1 LGFGGLLREYRG
13 GMLVV
18 QSNTR
23 FQVRP
28 LYLQVRDALL
38 ERIKDGRWK
47 PGANLPSEIDL
58 YRQLGVSLGTLRKA
72 LSVLETEQL
81 IIREPGRGTFVRDH
95 QAGSALGRFNPIRGA
110 DGAPLRGQVRSRKVD
125 LALPTP
131 AERNALRLKAGD
143 QVVRISR
150 VRVLNERPFAYE
162 QSSLS
167 ERRFPGLAGEA
178 AFPDELEELA
188 RDRGVIL
195 ARAEAKVRLAPASAA
210 AAQALSLAERT
221 PVLSVERVAFDT
233 DHEPIETLTAYYDLR
248 DEYCR
253 LDLR

>member
-1 LGFGGLLREYRG
+1 
-13 GMLVV
+13 MLAV

-38 ERIKDGRWK
+38 DRIKDGRWK

-72 LSVLETEQL
+72 LGVMESEQL

-95 QAGSALGRFNPIRGA
+95 QAGQGLGRFNPIRAA
-110 DGAPLRGQVRSRKVD
+110 DGAPLRGQVTARKVK
-125 LALPTP
+125 LAAPTP
-131 AERNALRLKAGD
+131 AERSALRMKLGE
-143 QVVRISR
+143 QVVRIHR
-150 VRVLNERPFAYE
+150 VRVHDERPFAFE
-162 QSSLS
+162 QVSLS
-167 ERRFPGLAGEA
+167 ERRFPGLAGQTE
-178 AFPDELEELA
+178 FPDELEELA
-188 RDRGVIL
+188 QDRGVIV

-210 AAQALSLAERT
+210 AAEALALAERV

-233 DHEPIETLTAYYDLR
+233 DHEPIEAMMAYYDLR